1 MQEDPKDILELNYLE
16 NKKLLKHI
24 NYDNYM
30 KIVSNIIEKQPIKVY
45 VSYDA
50 TVRCLLRLIEL
61 QPVKTIVKLTKL
73 NSNTNG
79 IILIYDTDTK
89 KLYKVKK
96 INKFNELF
104 TKAILFT
111 EKYDNNRLYFDAKKI
126 PNEVKIMI
134 FLEDLFNTLNN
145 DKLENLYNSFKKIL
159 DNPIEEKSIDLKME
173 FRNYMEWLYFNL
185 NASIYAIHSIE
196 NFDLYLDMSYYFG
209 GGFSFSKE
217 SIEAFIEWLSS
228 ANKYVSNV
236 STSNYP
242 NIKFVNHT
250 GQDFAYNISNFIKL
264 LNALSLTKN
273 SFDNLQ
279 YNYDHNEIS
288 TNEFVNAYKNYLDAT
303 DLLNLFKEVIDY
315 LVYNY
320 HIEFNTPNG
329 IVVLQ
334 NKPRKQEQ

>member
-1 MQEDPKDILELNYLE
+1 MLEEKEAETLELSYLQYKKVLE
-16 NKKLLKHI
+16 NIDYSKKTKFL
-24 NYDNYM
+24 
-30 KIVSNIIEKQPIKVY
+30 SETIEKQSIKI
-45 VSYDA
+45 S
-50 TVRCLLRLIEL
+50 LISNAGMQIL
-61 QPVKTIVKLTKL
+61 SKLIKIQPVKIE
-73 NSNTNG
+73 
-79 IILIYDTDTK
+79 
-89 KLYKVKK
+89 VKK
-96 INKFNELF
+96 IKLTTDKNIINLFYDKTKKQFYKIADNEKFNCLF
-104 TKAILFT
+104 LEGVFYTD
-111 EKYDNNRLYFDAKKI
+111 KYIDQIHIDVKEI
-126 PNEVKIMI
+126 PNEVKVMI

-173 FRNYMEWLYFNL
+173 FRNYMAWLYFNL

-196 NFDLYLDMSYYFG
+196 NFDLYHDMSYYFG

-250 GQDFAYNISNFIKL
+250 GRDFAYNISNFIKL
-264 LNALSLTKN
+264 LNALSLTKK
-273 SFDNLQ
+273 SFANLQ

-288 TNEFVNAYKNYLDAT
+288 TDEFVNAYKNYLDAT
-303 DLLNLFKEVIDY
+303 DLLSLFKEVIDY
-315 LVYNY
+315 LVYDY
-320 HIEFNTPNG
+320 HIKFNTPNG
-329 IVVLQ
+329 IVILQ